1 MTGIK
6 QTSKKSIVEIIG
18 SYDGNELFQKLYQ
31 QIQHLIKPHPFRKQ
45 TLDDNIQTAPAL
57 PVILTEDI
65 TTLLNWQ
72 PEAHLPI
79 RTWQSQERG
88 KKRKILSK
96 FEAFSNELNLSPIN
110 KCKTHPLLT
119 GTDLFN
125 LPRGKLNKELA
136 LLESVR
142 TTVCRC
148 SQSPTEELTQPAY

>member
-1 MTGIK
+1 MHIRVKEDMFLVCCPYTVMGG
-6 QTSKKSIVEIIG
+6 V
-18 SYDGNELFQKLYQ
+18 
-31 QIQHLIKPHPFRKQ
+31 PHYEF
-45 TLDDNIQTAPAL
+45 
-57 PVILTEDI
+57 
-65 TTLLNWQ
+65 
-72 PEAHLPI
+72 I
-79 RTWQSQERG
+79 RGG

-148 SQSPTEELTQPAY
+148 S